1 MVDIEETNVEE
12 NESTEVND
20 YQDRFLRLQL
30 DFVNYKRRMER
41 EREEQVKSA
50 NEELILKLLPVI
62 DDLGRAL
69 RNVPDDLA
77 DSEWARGVAMVKRS
91 LDTKLAEEGLTLIDP
106 KGEEFDHEEHEAVF
120 TEEGSERDQDKVN
133 SVIRYGYKLHG
144 KVIRP
149 AQVSVIK
156 GIQRPESPFARSQ
169 RVPIR
174 RGGAPRWE
182 RPRVA
187 PNARGTFF

>member
-1 MVDIEETNVEE
+1 MVDIEETNMEE
-12 NESTEVND
+12 SEAAEAEDSH
-20 YQDRFLRLQL
+20 DRFLRLQS
-30 DFVNYKRRMER
+30 DFVNYKRRVER

-69 RNVPDDLA
+69 RNVPDNLA
-77 DSEWARGVAMVKRS
+77 DSEWATGVAMVKRN
-91 LDTKLAEEGLTLIDP
+91 LDTKLADEGLTLINP
-106 KGEEFDHEEHEAVF
+106 KGEEFDPEEHEAVF

-133 SVIRYGYKLHG
+133 AVIRYGYKLNG

-149 AQVSVIK
+149 AQVSVVK
-156 GIQRPESPFARSQ
+156 GIKKPESPAIGSH

-174 RGGAPRWE
+174 RGGDPRWG
-182 RPRVA
+182 RQRVA
-187 PNARGTFF
+187 PNVRETFF